1 MAHPWDSQEGLPAGE
16 GTGSGDGVQRV
27 SQVNSQVSGVSGRP
41 SCCDKIAQ
49 TWQLEG
55 RTFPSHGCGGCKSKV
70 TVPADSVSAEAPSGA
85 HRQRVCAELVPRFQ
99 CCRRKPVSLHLPRG
113 RSLGDM
119 QFRLTSPRERDRGRR
134 VMCPLPIAG
143 VPLAVRK
150 LPCTDRP
157 VLSHR
162 LRTPRSHSR
171 LSSLPSDPLLSVHFC
186 QVGLTCTST
195 RVVPQ

>member
-70 TVPADSVSAEAPSGA
+70 TVPADSVSAEAPSGPIGRESVQSWCPGSSA
-85 HRQRVCAELVPRFQ
+85 AVESPSPSTFHEAAAWATCSSGSR
-99 CCRRKPVSLHLPRG
+99 HLERETEGGGSCVLCP
-113 RSLGDM
+113 SLG
-119 QFRLTSPRERDRGRR
+119 SP
-134 VMCPLPIAG
+134 
-143 VPLAVRK
+143 
-150 LPCTDRP
+150 
-157 VLSHR
+157 
-162 LRTPRSHSR
+162 
-171 LSSLPSDPLLSVHFC
+171 
-186 QVGLTCTST
+186 
-195 RVVPQ
+195 